1 MALNVESNL
10 ARTTTPNLAHWSSPQ
25 ALEPAHDERAA
36 FAAQFIPAG
45 ARVLELN
52 CDRMALRRYL
62 PNGCRYQGCDLI
74 AREPDTLT
82 CDLNAGEF
90 PSDAA
95 RDADVIVLLGVL
107 EHIVDVESFF
117 THLRFARR
125 DIVVSYCATDLTG
138 NCDRAALGWI
148 NNFSFFELATLFDRY
163 GFRIECTAPVDS
175 VQCLMRL
182 TPAEKLAPLKPCS
195 VAVVSDGAGFGGR
208 LSRHMINTL
217 LPGEAD
223 VHHLS
228 FASLGQAREHYDLVI
243 VGAGDSLPPP
253 AIGDDL
259 IDLLARG
266 KSSVGLFGTQY
277 RELMPRA
284 AIERLIGRLDHWFA
298 RHQDDLLMYGRGR
311 KNVSHLGDWLIDA
324 FPFAASSDA
333 DQLRVGTELDHEP
346 SDSAIAAIQRHKA
359 VFCTRP
365 QPLLC
370 ALTSAEMAAYADQPA
385 ANAPGIA
392 SGTFRSM
399 LIDIFG
405 RGYPE
410 RDFFLVDREAVARYK
425 ARVHRNVASL
435 RERIDAT
442 LRNVAVA
449 AV

>member
-1 MALNVESNL
+1 MALHVESNL
-10 ARTTTPNLAHWSSPQ
+10 ARTPPVDLARCSSSQ
-25 ALEPAHDERAA
+25 ALEPAHDERAR

-95 RDADVIVLLGVL
+95 READVIVMLGVL
-107 EHIVDVESFF
+107 EQIVDVENLF
-117 THLRFARR
+117 THLRFAKR

-148 NNFSFFELATLFDRY
+148 NNLSFFELATLFDRY
-163 GFRIECTAPVDS
+163 GFRIECTAPIDS

-182 TPAEKLAPLKPCS
+182 TLAEKLAPLQACN
-195 VAVVSDGAGFGGR
+195 VAVISDGACFGGR

-228 FASLGQAREHYDLVI
+228 FASLEEARDRYDLVI

-253 AIGDDL
+253 IISDGL

-266 KSSVGLFGTQY
+266 KSSIGLFGTQY

-284 AIERLIGRLDHWFA
+284 AIERLIGRLDYWFA
-298 RHQDDLLMYGRGR
+298 RHQDDILMYGRGR
-311 KNVSHLGDWLIDA
+311 KNIGHLGDWLIDA
-324 FPFAASSDA
+324 FPLTSATDA
-333 DQLRVGTELDHEP
+333 DQLRVGQELDHEP
-346 SDSAIAAIQRHKA
+346 SDRAIAAIQRHKA

-385 ANAPGIA
+385 QAAPGIA

-435 RERIDAT
+435 RDRIDAT